1 MDPIAE
7 YLAVALASTFKFVGG
22 PVAGISL
29 GLSLLETTLCSAA
42 GMMLTVFLITYGNS
56 WGRKLFHSPL
66 FRGWR
71 QSRWGKRMAPK
82 ERKRFTRMNRLGVKV
97 KSKLGLWGL
106 ALLTPFLFTPIL
118 GTFLAIRFRF
128 PKREILQKM
137 LICGLVAGFI
147 QTVAIHY
154 LRLLF

>member
-1 MDPIAE
+1 MTE
-7 YLAVALASTFKFVGG
+7 YIAVALASTFKFVGG

-42 GMMLTVFLITYGNS
+42 GMMLTVFLITYGNT
-56 WGRKLFHSPL
+56 WGRTLLNSSLFARW
-66 FRGWR
+66 RGSAWL
-71 QSRWGKRMAPK
+71 APK

-118 GTFLAIRFRF
+118 GTFLALRFRF
-128 PKREILQKM
+128 PKNEILQKM

-147 QTVAIHY
+147 QTLAINY
-154 LRLLF
+154 LRFLF